1 MENDKYIDESWKESA
16 FKEKEHLNHRADSE
30 KQKSKLFVK
39 ESIKSNAGDDE
50 DKSPENSQKED
61 SEESHNPIEINF
73 LNYITSLGYQAL
85 IFLGE
90 IPHPMTSQK
99 EENIGQAKFLIDT
112 LVMIREKTK
121 GNLDGKEEN
130 LLNASVYELQ
140 MKYIEIINSKKS
152 QTKE

>member
-16 FKEKEHLNHRADSE
+16 FKEKEQLNHRADSE

-39 ESIKSNAGDDE
+39 EPIKSNDEDDE
-50 DKSPENSQKED
+50 DNSPENSQKAN
-61 SEESHNPIEINF
+61 SEESHNSIEINF

-90 IPHPMTSQK
+90 IPHPMTNQK

-130 LLNASVYELQ
+130 LLNASIYELQ
-140 MKYIEIINSKKS
+140 MKYVEIINSKKG